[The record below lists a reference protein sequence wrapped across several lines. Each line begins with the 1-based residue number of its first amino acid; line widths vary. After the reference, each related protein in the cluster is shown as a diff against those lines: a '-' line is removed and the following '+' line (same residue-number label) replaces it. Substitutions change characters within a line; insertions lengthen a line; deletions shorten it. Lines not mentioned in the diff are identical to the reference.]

1 MYNNKIRLRA
11 KNILSISCEE
21 LSTLGKIYMIYI
33 VKTTLDLLNDLV
45 VDGDGDGG
53 GDGNGD
59 ENENELN
66 QLINE
71 LEILHDKFEKY
82 YIPDSDFYF
91 NDYSATIKKSFLTYI
106 CEKNNKYYSISD
118 IKIKCFVLE
127 DFIASYPHSKFKKI
141 NEKNKLIKLNK
152 IKLIYN
158 NWELMLNEI

>member
-45 VDGDGDGG
+45 VDGDGDG
-53 GDGNGD
+53 DGD

-71 LEILHDKFEKY
+71 LELLHDKFEKY

-91 NDYSATIKKSFLTYI
+91 NDYSTTIKKSFLTYI
-106 CEKNNKYYSISD
+106 SEKNNKYYSISD

-127 DFIASYPHSKFKKI
+127 DFITLYPCSKFKKI
-141 NEKNKLIKLNK
+141 NKENKLIKLNK

-158 NWELMLNEI
+158 NWELMLNKI